1 MTEKYRFDFGCDGWK
16 DCVLASDYDALAADR
31 DRISLSL
38 DLARADRD
46 KWFNRARELE
56 AFVKRV
62 ANSDMT
68 EGAPANVVE
77 ARKLLRLA
85 PETTGKPRPL
95 KCPTCSRDNSDPVAA
110 FCSNSWHLDSPLTGD
125 RSHEH
130 THRIWICRPG

>member
-85 PETTGKPRPL
+85 PETK
-95 KCPTCSRDNSDPVAA
+95 
-110 FCSNSWHLDSPLTGD
+110 GD
-125 RSHEH
+125 A
-130 THRIWICRPG
+130 T